1 MGNRDDNNIQISST
15 RPDGM
20 MMQIVTS
27 LLCIGIGAL
36 LIFVPGIDML
46 YLCYC
51 FCAALIVVGITLI
64 ISYFVSEAYRK
75 LNDYRFAAGV
85 LLVILGC
92 IELLRAH
99 ILAEEI
105 VFIIGFV
112 TLILAVII
120 MQSTVQ
126 MRILKSGA
134 WIVQL
139 IFTLISLVG
148 AVMVLTDFSPVMS
161 RVQGFPYIVMLAT
174 GTMCLISLVIEAIVL
189 RIVGRREV
197 KEAGAGSDAADT
209 QAEDASP
216 DDSGNEPSDTLTVED
231 KEKGI
236 GKKEAEASA
245 SEDGADK
252 AQES

>member
-1 MGNRDDNNIQISST
+1 MSGKDDNNIQISNAK
-15 RPDGM
+15 PDGM
-20 MMQIVTS
+20 VMQIVTS

-36 LIFVPGIDML
+36 LLFVPGVNML
-46 YLCYC
+46 HLCYC

-64 ISYFVSEAYRK
+64 VSYFVSEAYRK
-75 LNDYRFAAGV
+75 LNDYRFAVGV

-105 VFIIGFV
+105 MLIIGLV

-139 IFTLISLVG
+139 IFTLISLAG
-148 AVMVLTDFSPVMS
+148 AIIVLTDFSPVMS
-161 RVQGFPYIVMLAT
+161 RAQGFPYIVMLTA
-174 GTMCLISLVIEAIVL
+174 GTLCLISLVIEAVVL
-189 RIVGRREV
+189 HSVKRRETAASSETQDKDKDADARADGSEDKVPEAV
-197 KEAGAGSDAADT
+197 KEENVEGGIGEKETVAPADT
-209 QAEDASP
+209 
-216 DDSGNEPSDTLTVED
+216 DDNDPEGQS
-231 KEKGI
+231 
-236 GKKEAEASA
+236 
-245 SEDGADK
+245 
-252 AQES
+252 